1 MEAANEDGVLTL
13 ELPAGIAYDRRW
25 MLWKP
30 TIVRDILEA
39 APSVQE
45 IRLLEVVRRPEPQP
59 ELTLVDE
66 APAE

>member
-1 MEAANEDGVLTL
+1 
-13 ELPAGIAYDRRW
+13 

-39 APSVQE
+39 APSVKE
-45 IRLLEVVRRPEPQP
+45 IRMVETVKRPEPAAEPAP
-59 ELTLVDE
+59 EE